1 VAPATLSLLA
11 LLMLTVWR
19 LVFAALRFRPLAR
32 EVNVPQQRH
41 RSRLRQ
47 RFHIILDR
55 AVLGAGAANSQDDV
69 DEALGLITPR
79 SRAQAYLRRVAALT
93 GATQMG
99 GTYIL
104 EVGKTRFEVRDR
116 WVSRLRDVTDP
127 NCMYDETC
135 FYSAHKDMPK
145 AEQIAT
151 VLLQLKNNPELF
163 DSWAAK
169 NNTAFKADGQIFT
182 RTQFSR
188 W

>member
-1 VAPATLSLLA
+1 
-11 LLMLTVWR
+11 
-19 LVFAALRFRPLAR
+19 
-32 EVNVPQQRH
+32 
-41 RSRLRQ
+41 
-47 RFHIILDR
+47 
-55 AVLGAGAANSQDDV
+55 
-69 DEALGLITPR
+69 
-79 SRAQAYLRRVAALT
+79 
-93 GATQMG
+93 
-99 GTYIL
+99 L